1 MCVANDDKNIV
12 GAAVGVCMSHFMIQF
27 EKKKMKIVKHF
38 FFFLKIYYKLVKFCL
53 EVAVWV

>member
-12 GAAVGVCMSHFMIQF
+12 GAAVGVCMSRFMIQF

-38 FFFLKIYYKLVKFCL
+38 FF
-53 EVAVWV
+53 